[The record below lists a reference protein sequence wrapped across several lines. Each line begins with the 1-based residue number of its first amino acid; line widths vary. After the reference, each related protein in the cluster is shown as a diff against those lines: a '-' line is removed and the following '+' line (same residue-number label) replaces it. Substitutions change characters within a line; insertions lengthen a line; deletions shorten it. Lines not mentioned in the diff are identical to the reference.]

1 MPQPNRRPLSSRDT
15 AWARALSSYLVARKV
30 SPNAIST
37 VGMIFATLGAVCY
50 AATPHLGAFW
60 WVLLLGGV
68 AGVQLRLVCNL
79 MDGLVAVEGGLK
91 SRGGDLFNEAPDR
104 YEDIV
109 LLAGAGYAA
118 GAPVLGWCAAC
129 AAVLTAY
136 ARAFGASLGH
146 GQDFCGPLAKQH
158 RMFVL
163 TVGTLAAIFYGP
175 ALAWALWVIALG
187 TFFTAIRRVLRLYS
201 KLP

>member
-15 AWARALSSYLVARKV
+15 AWARSLSRYLVACKA

-37 VGMIFATLGAVCY
+37 GGMVFATVGGLFY
-50 AATPHLGAFW
+50 AASRYPHGQWLA
-60 WVLLLGGV
+60 LLF
-68 AGVQLRLVCNL
+68 AAACVQLRLLCNL

-109 LLAGAGYAA
+109 LLVGAGYAA
-118 GAPVLGWCAAC
+118 GAPALGWGAAC
-129 AAVLTAY
+129 AAVSTAY
-136 ARAFGASLGH
+136 VRAFGASLGH

-158 RMFVL
+158 RMFFL
-163 TVGTLAAIFYGP
+163 TLGTLAAILYTP
-175 ALAWALWVIALG
+175 ALAWALWIITVGA
-187 TFFTAIRRVLRLYS
+187 FFTAARRVVRLYA

>member
-1 MPQPNRRPLSSRDT
+1 
-15 AWARALSSYLVARKV
+15 VERKV

-37 VGMIFATLGAVCY
+37 VGMVFATFGALCY
-50 AATPHLGAFW
+50 AAVPYLPAMRW
-60 WVLLLGGV
+60 PLLLGGI
-68 AGVQLRLVCNL
+68 AGVQLRLLCNL

-109 LLAGAGYAA
+109 LLVGAGYAA
-118 GAPVLGWCAAC
+118 GAPALGWCAAC
-129 AAVLTAY
+129 AAVTTAY
-136 ARAFGASLGH
+136 VRAFGASLGH

-158 RMFVL
+158 RMFFL
-163 TVGTLAAIFYGP
+163 TIGTLAAIFYAP
-175 ALAWALWVIALG
+175 ALAWALWLIAFG
-187 TFFTAIRRVLRLYS
+187 AFFTAARRVVRLYS